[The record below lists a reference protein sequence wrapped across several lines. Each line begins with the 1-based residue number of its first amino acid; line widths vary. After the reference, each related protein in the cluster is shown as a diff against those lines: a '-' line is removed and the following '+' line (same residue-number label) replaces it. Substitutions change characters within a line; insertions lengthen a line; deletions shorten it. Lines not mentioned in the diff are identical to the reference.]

1 MPPEVKPWM
10 RRAAEQGWRLSVEQI
25 AQAIAAHAPP
35 VEEMVFALHAI
46 ADGIEVAPGLTL
58 NPRRTARKALAL
70 YDSWLAKQG
79 EANG

>member
-1 MPPEVKPWM
+1 MPEVRPWM

-25 AQAIAAHAPP
+25 AQAIVAHAPP
-35 VEEMVFALHAI
+35 VEEMVEALKMHDPEA
-46 ADGIEVAPGLTL
+46 
-58 NPRRTARKALAL
+58 ARDL